1 LIEVFVY
8 LVAVALVLL
17 RLVLPLLRLEERL
30 LLERQWEQGTV
41 AQPYSVPQQEE
52 LVAAE

>member
-1 LIEVFVY
+1 LSGLIEY
-8 LVAVALVLL
+8 LVLL
-17 RLVLPLLRLEERL
+17 AVLPLLLLVEERL

>member
-1 LIEVFVY
+1 LSGLIEY
-8 LVAVALVLL
+8 LVLL
-17 RLVLPLLRLEERL
+17 EALPLPLLVEERL

>member
-1 LIEVFVY
+1 LFEY
-8 LVAVALVLL
+8 LLVLL
-17 RLVLPLLRLEERL
+17 VEAVLLRAQERL

>member
-1 LIEVFVY
+1 LFEY
-8 LVAVALVLL
+8 LLVLL
-17 RLVLPLLRLEERL
+17 PVEPLVLLVEERL

-41 AQPYSVPQQEE
+41 AQPESVPQQEE

>member
-1 LIEVFVY
+1 LSELIEY
-8 LVAVALVLL
+8 LVLL
-17 RLVLPLLRLEERL
+17 EVTLVLLLVEERL

>member
-1 LIEVFVY
+1 LSGLIEY
-8 LVAVALVLL
+8 LVLL
-17 RLVLPLLRLEERL
+17 EVLPLLLLLEERL

-52 LVAAE
+52 LVAVE

>member
-1 LIEVFVY
+1 LIECLEQVVEV
-8 LVAVALVLL
+8 LLVLAL
-17 RLVLPLLRLEERL
+17 LVEERL

-41 AQPYSVPQQEE
+41 AQPQSVPQQEE